1 MPDAPAI
8 HRSMTSA
15 EWAALLALSVLW
27 GGGFFFTGVAVR
39 ELPPFAI
46 VTLRVGLAAMA
57 LGLVVWLTGRRM
69 PCRREAWIAFAL
81 MGLLSNVV
89 PFCLIVWGQ
98 TRIPSALASILNAT
112 TPLSTVIVAHF
123 LTSDEKMT
131 GNRLL
136 GVVIGFAGVVL
147 MIGPGALTQIDGDAL
162 GQLAVLAATLS
173 YAFAGVF
180 GRRFRRMGIGPLET
194 STGQLTAATLM
205 LLPLTLAVDHPWALP
220 IPGPATWAAVFGIS
234 LLSTALAF
242 VLYFRILATAGAT
255 NAVLVT
261 FLIPVS
267 AILLGTIVL
276 GERLDTEHFVGM
288 ACIAAGLAA
297 IDGRLL
303 RRRVTTA
310 A

>member
-1 MPDAPAI
+1 
-8 HRSMTSA
+8 MTPA

-46 VTLRVGLAAMA
+46 VTLRVGLAAAA
-57 LGLVVWLTGRRM
+57 LAAVVVATGRRM
-69 PCRREAWIAFAL
+69 PCSRGAWAAFAG

-123 LTSDEKMT
+123 LTADEKMT
-131 GNRLL
+131 GNRLA
-136 GVVIGFAGVVL
+136 GVVIGFAGVAL
-147 MIGPGALTQIDGDAL
+147 MIGPGAFTRLDGDVL
-162 GQLAVLAATLS
+162 GQLAVLLATLS

-194 STGQLTAATLM
+194 SAGQLAAATLM
-205 LLPLTLAVDHPWALP
+205 LVPLTLLVDHPWALP
-220 IPGPATWAAVFGIS
+220 MPGAATWAAVLGIS

-267 AILLGTIVL
+267 AILLGTLVL
-276 GERLDTEHFVGM
+276 GERLEARHVAGM

-297 IDGRLL
+297 IDGRPFRW
-303 RRRVTTA
+303 RRPA

>member
-1 MPDAPAI
+1 
-8 HRSMTSA
+8 MTPA

-27 GGGFFFTGVAVR
+27 GGGFFFTGVVVR

-46 VTLRVGLAAMA
+46 VTLRVGLAAAA
-57 LGLVVWLTGRRM
+57 LGLVIRGMGRRM
-69 PCRREAWIAFAL
+69 PCSREAWRAFAV

-89 PFCLIVWGQ
+89 PFCLIVWAQ

-131 GNRLL
+131 GNRLA
-136 GVVIGFAGVVL
+136 GVVIGFAGVAL
-147 MIGPGALTQIDGDAL
+147 MIGPSALVRLDGDVL

-180 GRRFRRMGIGPLET
+180 GRRFRRMGIGALET

-205 LLPLTLAVDHPWALP
+205 LLPLTLLVDHPWALP
-220 IPGPATWAAVFGIS
+220 MPSPATWAAVLGIS

-267 AILLGTIVL
+267 AILLGTLVL
-276 GERLDTEHFVGM
+276 GERLEAEHLAGM
-288 ACIAAGLAA
+288 ACIAAGLAV

-303 RRRVTTA
+303 RLVRATA
-310 A
+310 

>member
-1 MPDAPAI
+1 
-8 HRSMTSA
+8 MTPA
-15 EWAALLALSVLW
+15 EWAALLVLSVLW
-27 GGGFFFTGVAVR
+27 GGAFFFTGVAVR

-46 VTLRVGLAAMA
+46 VTLRVGLAAAA
-57 LGLVVWLTGRRM
+57 LGLVIRGTGRRM
-69 PCRREAWIAFAL
+69 PCSREAWRAFAV

-131 GNRLL
+131 GNRLA
-136 GVVIGFAGVVL
+136 GVVIGFAGVAL
-147 MIGPGALTQIDGDAL
+147 MIGPSALVRLDGDFV
-162 GQLAVLAATLS
+162 GQLAVLLATLS

-205 LLPLTLAVDHPWALP
+205 LLPLTLLVDQPWTLP
-220 IPGPATWAAVFGIS
+220 MPGAATWAAVLGIS

-267 AILLGTIVL
+267 AILLGTLVL
-276 GERLDTEHFVGM
+276 GERLEARHVAGM

-297 IDGRLL
+297 IDGRPWRW
-303 RRRVTTA
+303 RRPTA
-310 A
+310 

>member
-1 MPDAPAI
+1 
-8 HRSMTSA
+8 MTSG
-15 EWAALLALSVLW
+15 EWAMLLALSVLW
-27 GGGFFFTGVAVR
+27 GGGFFFTGIAVHD
-39 ELPPFAI
+39 LPPFTI
-46 VTLRVGLAAMA
+46 VLLRVGLAALA
-57 LGLVVWLTGRRM
+57 LGIVIRATGRRL
-69 PCRREAWIAFAL
+69 PYGRSAWGAFAT

-123 LTSDEKMT
+123 LTTDEKMS

-136 GVVIGFAGVVL
+136 GVIIGFAGVVL
-147 MIGPGALTQIDGDAL
+147 MIGPKALAGIDGDVL

-180 GRRFRRMGIGPLET
+180 GRRFRRMGIGPIET
-194 STGQLTAATLM
+194 ATGQLMAATLL
-205 LLPLTLAVDHPWALP
+205 LLPMTLLVDQPWALP
-220 IPGPATWAAVFGIS
+220 MPGPATWAAMLGIS

-255 NAVLVT
+255 NTVLVT

-267 AILLGTIVL
+267 AILLGTAVL
-276 GERLDTEHFVGM
+276 GERLNTEHFLGM
-288 ACIAAGLAA
+288 ACIAAGLVA

-303 RRRVTTA
+303 RPRPTA
-310 A
+310 

>member
-1 MPDAPAI
+1 
-8 HRSMTSA
+8 MTSG
-15 EWAALLALSVLW
+15 EWAMLLALSVLW
-27 GGGFFFTGVAVR
+27 GGGFFFTGIAVHD
-39 ELPPFAI
+39 LPPFTI
-46 VTLRVGLAAMA
+46 VLLRVGLAALA
-57 LGLVVWLTGRRM
+57 LAVVVRATGRRL
-69 PCRREAWIAFAL
+69 PCGRAAWTAFAT

-131 GNRLL
+131 GNRLA
-136 GVVIGFAGVVL
+136 GVIVGFAGVVL
-147 MIGPGALTQIDGDAL
+147 MIGPNALAGIDGDVL

-180 GRRFRRMGIGPLET
+180 GRRFRRMGIGPIET
-194 STGQLTAATLM
+194 STGQLIAATVL
-205 LLPLTLAVDHPWALP
+205 LLPLASMIDRPWSLP
-220 IPGPATWAAVFGIS
+220 VPGAATWAAVLGIS

-267 AILLGTIVL
+267 AILLGTLVL
-276 GERLDTEHFVGM
+276 GERLEPAHFLGM
-288 ACIAAGLAA
+288 GCIAAGLAL
-297 IDGRLL
+297 IDGRLPRL
-303 RRRVTTA
+303 VWRYCMHQP
-310 A
+310 

>member
-1 MPDAPAI
+1 MPDPAAI
-8 HRSMTSA
+8 HRTMTPA

-46 VTLRVGLAAMA
+46 VTLRVGLAAAA
-57 LGLVVWLTGRRM
+57 LGLVIRGTGRRM
-69 PCRREAWIAFAL
+69 PCSREAWRAFAV

-131 GNRLL
+131 GNRLA
-136 GVVIGFAGVVL
+136 GVVIGFAGVAL
-147 MIGPGALTQIDGDAL
+147 MIGPSALVRLDGDFV

-180 GRRFRRMGIGPLET
+180 GRRFRRMGIGALET

-205 LLPLTLAVDHPWALP
+205 LLPLTLLVDHPWALP
-220 IPGPATWAAVFGIS
+220 MPSPATWAAVLGIS

-267 AILLGTIVL
+267 AILLGTAVL
-276 GERLDTEHFVGM
+276 GERLSTEHFVGM
-288 ACIAAGLAA
+288 LCIGAGLAV
-297 IDGRLL
+297 IDGRIL
-303 RRRVTTA
+303 RLVRA
-310 A
+310 AA